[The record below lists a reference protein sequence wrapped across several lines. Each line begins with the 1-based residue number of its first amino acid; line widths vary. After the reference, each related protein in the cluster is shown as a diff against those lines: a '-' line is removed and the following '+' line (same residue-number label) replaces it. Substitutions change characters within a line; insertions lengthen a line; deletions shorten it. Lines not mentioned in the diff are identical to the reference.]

1 MDRAVREK
9 RIVEVLVCDVALLL
23 LILMGL
29 VGCLLF
35 WLGESPLKCFCRNV
49 SAFDASRRRHVLA
62 HRLGDTSRHRLP
74 VMAAPSAGVVSIDSS
89 PSETLSDQGASE
101 GYGEHLRVPVLTN

>member
-1 MDRAVREK
+1 MKSDMFHAAQYMDRAVREK

-35 WLGESPLKCFCRNV
+35 WLGESPLKCFV
-49 SAFDASRRRHVLA
+49 EMSLHLT
-62 HRLGDTSRHRLP
+62 HRVAGTYSLIDWEIPPDTGCP
-74 VMAAPSAGVVSIDSS
+74 
-89 PSETLSDQGASE
+89 
-101 GYGEHLRVPVLTN
+101 